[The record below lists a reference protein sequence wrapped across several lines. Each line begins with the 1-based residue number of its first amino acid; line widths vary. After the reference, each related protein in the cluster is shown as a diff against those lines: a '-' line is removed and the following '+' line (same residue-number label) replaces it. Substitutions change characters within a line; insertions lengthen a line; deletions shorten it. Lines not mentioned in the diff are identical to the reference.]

1 MHLHYALCNT
11 CVALC
16 KVFKC
21 LFRHCSALEY
31 TSTTSAPLN
40 GNSRSLWAL
49 MSSIVEN
56 DHRERSKRRIYIS
69 TKTESCKFL
78 TEVIFTLSNVVH
90 KCGMCQSSTY
100 FVVFLS
106 GFCRDINPKIVLLT
120 ICSESNL
127 SDLLQKKTEGG
138 KVCW

>member
-1 MHLHYALCNT
+1 MHYADALCNT

-16 KVFKC
+16 IVLKC
-21 LFRHCSALEY
+21 LFRHRSALEY

-69 TKTESCKFL
+69 TKTESCNFL
-78 TEVIFTLSNVVH
+78 TKVGSLVTGCLQLVIARPNQNNDGREDILMVLVAEEVKKDLIIL
-90 KCGMCQSSTY
+90 
-100 FVVFLS
+100 
-106 GFCRDINPKIVLLT
+106 IVA
-120 ICSESNL
+120 SP
-127 SDLLQKKTEGG
+127 
-138 KVCW
+138 V

>member
-1 MHLHYALCNT
+1 MRLSQCDKNVCIIVSSDPDLVCSGTVMPYALYNT

-16 KVFKC
+16 IVLKC
-21 LFRHCSALEY
+21 LFRHRSALEY

-78 TEVIFTLSNVVH
+78 TEVILTLSNELQ
-90 KCGMCQSSTY
+90 KCEMCQTITY
-100 FVVFLS
+100 
-106 GFCRDINPKIVLLT
+106 IVYSYL
-120 ICSESNL
+120 
-127 SDLLQKKTEGG
+127 DFA
-138 KVCW
+138 

>member
-1 MHLHYALCNT
+1 MHYALYNT

-16 KVFKC
+16 IVFKC
-21 LFRHCSALEY
+21 LFRHRSALEYTRSTCVALCIVSKCLFRQRSALEY

-69 TKTESCKFL
+69 TKTESCNFL
-78 TEVIFTLSNVVH
+78 TKVGSLVTGCLQLVIARPNQNNDGREDILMLLVAEEVKRT
-90 KCGMCQSSTY
+90 
-100 FVVFLS
+100 
-106 GFCRDINPKIVLLT
+106 
-120 ICSESNL
+120 
-127 SDLLQKKTEGG
+127 
-138 KVCW
+138 